1 MADFT
6 IKDPP
11 EYNPALRQ
19 LEPTD
24 PNHAD
29 VFNQLFGQLINNE
42 AFLAELARRTAQA
55 LAEHLGSDVV
65 HVTAQQKE
73 GWDAKA
79 GTVVATQEAPG
90 LMAAADKKKLDGV
103 SAGAEVNQNAYGSI
117 NVGNMTVTANGKT
130 ATFTLE
136 AGSNVT
142 LSADNAVKKI
152 TVAANRDGGN
162 ADMLDGYHAAHF
174 AVAGHG
180 HAEVDEL
187 KKSVSDGKTSVAA
200 AVTAK
205 GVATAADATFETI
218 AENVGKISSDAT
230 ATDGEVLSGKTFYAK
245 GQKITG
251 KMTNRGAVTQA
262 LNAGGSYT
270 IPAGYHNGSG
280 KVTANSLAGQ
290 TNGTAGVSDIVSGK
304 TAWVNGARV
313 TGGMKAFP
321 DGAYG
326 GRHDSSNDQPF
337 GALSL
342 NDNGRIQAK
351 EGGFYYKGFFSA
363 PETDYITLGQ
373 MFGISESSIKN
384 AIGLTAD
391 KIVQGNTILGV
402 AGTGG
407 GDGKMISGSDIKL
420 ITGAG
425 IAGTAI
431 HLNDYVYN
439 WGTVKKAII
448 IETLTKAPETG
459 ALWIDFTVLTIESYT
474 NNLGQEL
481 FRICGM
487 SNRPYANGYPLS
499 YNLQNRVGNN
509 GSLHD
514 AMKSMKYIGYN
525 DGIHGGNVFDVTGNI
540 RISGY
545 VPGNTLTITCTIYI
559 I

>member
-1 MADFT
+1 MADFI
-6 IKDPP
+6 IKNPP
-11 EYNPALRQ
+11 EYNPALRK
-19 LEPTD
+19 LETTD
-24 PNHAD
+24 PDHAD
-29 VFNQLFGQLINNE
+29 VFNALFGQLINND
-42 AFLAELARRTAQA
+42 AFLAELARRTAEA
-55 LAEHLGSDVV
+55 LATHQEDGAA

-79 GTVVATQEAPG
+79 GATEATQAAAG
-90 LMAAADKKKLDGV
+90 LMAAADKRKLDGV
-103 SAGAEVNQNAYGSI
+103 SAGAEVNQNAYSSVK
-117 NVGNMTVTANGKT
+117 VGNVAVAANGKT
-130 ATFTLE
+130 AAVTLE
-136 AGSNVT
+136 AGSNIT
-142 LSADNAVKKI
+142 LSADNAAKKI
-152 TVAANRDGGN
+152 VVAANRDGGN
-162 ADMLDGYHAAHF
+162 ADMLDGYHATHF
-174 AVAGHG
+174 AAAGQ
-180 HAEVDEL
+180 VDAL

-205 GVATAADATFETI
+205 GVITAADATFATI
-218 AENVGKISSDAT
+218 AANIAKISSDAT

-280 KVTANSLAGQ
+280 KVTANSLASQ
-290 TNGTAGVSDIVSGK
+290 TGGTVEVINHPYTGAAGYSQEIMGDK
-304 TAWVNGARV
+304 TAWVNGEKVTGLMQDSSSELGLTASPTWTEGNQLGASWTAPNINYARV
-313 TGGMKAFP
+313 KGSTTKFKI
-321 DGAYG
+321 
-326 GRHDSSNDQPF
+326 SNVP
-337 GALSL
+337 AV
-342 NDNGRIQAK
+342 
-351 EGGFYYKGFFSA
+351 
-363 PETDYITLGQ
+363 
-373 MFGISESSIKN
+373 
-384 AIGLTAD
+384 IGLTAD
-391 KIVQGNTILGV
+391 KIVQGHTILGV

-481 FRICGM
+481 FQICGM

-525 DGIHGGNVFDVTGNI
+525 DGVHGGNVFDVTGNI

>member
-1 MADFT
+1 
-6 IKDPP
+6 
-11 EYNPALRQ
+11 
-19 LEPTD
+19 
-24 PNHAD
+24 
-29 VFNQLFGQLINNE
+29 
-42 AFLAELARRTAQA
+42 
-55 LAEHLGSDVV
+55 
-65 HVTAQQKE
+65 
-73 GWDAKA
+73 
-79 GTVVATQEAPG
+79 
-90 LMAAADKKKLDGV
+90 
-103 SAGAEVNQNAYGSI
+103 
-117 NVGNMTVTANGKT
+117 
-130 ATFTLE
+130 
-136 AGSNVT
+136 
-142 LSADNAVKKI
+142 
-152 TVAANRDGGN
+152 
-162 ADMLDGYHAAHF
+162 
-174 AVAGHG
+174 
-180 HAEVDEL
+180 
-187 KKSVSDGKTSVAA
+187 
-200 AVTAK
+200 
-205 GVATAADATFETI
+205 
-218 AENVGKISSDAT
+218 
-230 ATDGEVLSGKTFYAK
+230 
-245 GQKITG
+245 
-251 KMTNRGAVTQA
+251 
-262 LNAGGSYT
+262 
-270 IPAGYHNGSG
+270 
-280 KVTANSLAGQ
+280 
-290 TNGTAGVSDIVSGK
+290 
-304 TAWVNGARV
+304 
-313 TGGMKAFP
+313 
-321 DGAYG
+321 
-326 GRHDSSNDQPF
+326 
-337 GALSL
+337 
-342 NDNGRIQAK
+342 
-351 EGGFYYKGFFSA
+351 
-363 PETDYITLGQ
+363 

>member
-218 AENVGKISSDAT
+218 AENVGKISADAT

-280 KVTANSLAGQ
+280 KVTANSLASQ
-290 TNGTAGVSDIVSGK
+290 TGGTVEVINHPYTGAAGYSQEIMKNK
-304 TAWVNGARV
+304 TAWVNGEKVTGLIQDESSELGLTAHPAWTEGNNLGALWTAPDKYYARV
-313 TGGMKAFP
+313 
-321 DGAYG
+321 
-326 GRHDSSNDQPF
+326 
-337 GALSL
+337 
-342 NDNGRIQAK
+342 
-351 EGGFYYKGFFSA
+351 KGSTTRFK
-363 PETDYITLGQ
+363 
-373 MFGISESSIKN
+373 ISDVPA

-391 KIVQGNTILGV
+391 KIVQGHTILGV

-407 GDGKMISGSDIKL
+407 SRKISGSDVIVYSNKYSASSWYRTHIKL
-420 ITGAG
+420 SDYISKYTDASMIKIVTSTHPTNGSGTYYDFKLLIIAVNVWGSVEIIAFSSGEKANTSVSASLTAAAG
-425 IAGTAI
+425 NASDIFYAVEAAR
-431 HLNDYVYN
+431 YVGYYRVSASEISKGIVAYLDDIVISNYN
-439 WGTVKKAII
+439 SNGYT
-448 IETLTKAPETG
+448 
-459 ALWIDFTVLTIESYT
+459 IDCTIE
-474 NNLGQEL
+474 
-481 FRICGM
+481 I
-487 SNRPYANGYPLS
+487 
-499 YNLQNRVGNN
+499 V
-509 GSLHD
+509 
-514 AMKSMKYIGYN
+514 
-525 DGIHGGNVFDVTGNI
+525 
-540 RISGY
+540 
-545 VPGNTLTITCTIYI
+545 
-559 I
+559 

>member
-6 IKDPP
+6 IKNPP
-11 EYNPALRQ
+11 EYDPALRM

-29 VFNQLFGQLINNE
+29 VFNQLYGQLINNE
-42 AFLAELARRTAQA
+42 AFLAELARRTAHA
-55 LAEHLGSDVV
+55 LAEHLGSDAV
-65 HVTAQQKE
+65 HVTEQDKQE
-73 GWDAKA
+73 WNAKA
-79 GTVVATQEAPG
+79 GTAAATQADAG
-90 LMAAADKKKLDGV
+90 LMAAADKTKLDGV
-103 SAGAEVNQNAYGSI
+103 AAGAEVNQNAYSSVK
-117 NVGNMTVTANGKT
+117 VGNVTVAANGKT
-130 ATFTLE
+130 AAFTLE
-136 AGSNVT
+136 AGNNIT
-142 LSADNAVKKI
+142 LSADNAAKKI
-152 TVAANRDGGN
+152 IIAANRDGGN
-162 ADMLDGYHAAHF
+162 ADTLDGYHASSF
-174 AVAGHG
+174 AAAGHG
-180 HAEVDEL
+180 HVEVDEL
-187 KKSVSDGKTSVAA
+187 KKFVSDGKTSVAA

-205 GVATAADATFETI
+205 GVITAANATFATI
-218 AENVGKISSDAT
+218 AANIAKISSDAT

-280 KVTANSLAGQ
+280 KVTANSLASQ
-290 TNGTAGVSDIVSGK
+290 TGGTVEVISHPYTGAAGYSQEIMKNK
-304 TAWVNGARV
+304 TAWVNGEKVTGLIQDESSELGLTAHPAWTEGNNLGALWTAPDKYYARV
-313 TGGMKAFP
+313 
-321 DGAYG
+321 
-326 GRHDSSNDQPF
+326 
-337 GALSL
+337 
-342 NDNGRIQAK
+342 
-351 EGGFYYKGFFSA
+351 KGSTTRFK
-363 PETDYITLGQ
+363 
-373 MFGISESSIKN
+373 ISDVPA

-391 KIVQGNTILGV
+391 KIVQGHTILGV

-459 ALWIDFTVLTIESYT
+459 VLWIDFTVLTIESYT

-525 DGIHGGNVFDVTGNI
+525 DGVHGGNVFDVTGNI

>member
-6 IKDPP
+6 IKNPP
-11 EYNPALRQ
+11 EYDPALRM

-29 VFNQLFGQLINNE
+29 VFNQLYGQLINNE
-42 AFLAELARRTAQA
+42 AFLAELARRTAHA
-55 LAEHLGSDVV
+55 LAEHLGSDAV

-79 GTVVATQEAPG
+79 GTAAATQAAAG

-103 SAGAEVNQNAYGSI
+103 AAGAEVNQNAYGSI
-117 NVGNMTVTANGKT
+117 KVGSATVTANGKT

-290 TNGTAGVSDIVSGK
+290 TPGTAEASDIVSGK
-304 TAWVNGARV
+304 TAWVNGAKV

-321 DGAYG
+321 DAYG
-326 GRHDSSNDQPF
+326 GRHDASNNQPF
-337 GALSL
+337 GTLSL
-342 NDNGRIQAK
+342 NNNGRIQAK

-363 PETDYITLGQ
+363 PEKAHVSQGQ

-384 AIGLTAD
+384 AIDLTAD
-391 KIVQGNTILGV
+391 KIVRGNTILGV

-407 GDGKMISGSDIKL
+407 VRKISGSDVIVYSNKYSASSWYRTHIKL
-420 ITGAG
+420 SDYISKYTDASMIKIVTSTHPTNGSGTYYDFKLLIIAVNVWGSVEIIAFSSGEKANTSVSASLTAAAG
-425 IAGTAI
+425 NASDIFYAVEAAR
-431 HLNDYVYN
+431 YVGYYRVSASEISKGIVAYLDDIVISNYN
-439 WGTVKKAII
+439 SNGYT
-448 IETLTKAPETG
+448 
-459 ALWIDFTVLTIESYT
+459 IDCTIE
-474 NNLGQEL
+474 
-481 FRICGM
+481 I
-487 SNRPYANGYPLS
+487 
-499 YNLQNRVGNN
+499 V
-509 GSLHD
+509 
-514 AMKSMKYIGYN
+514 
-525 DGIHGGNVFDVTGNI
+525 
-540 RISGY
+540 
-545 VPGNTLTITCTIYI
+545 
-559 I
+559 